1 MWTAQL
7 PSDSLLTDAKSRR
20 SKQLT
25 IKYHNCS
32 TANTQHFEYK
42 KIPLYFKA
50 QNLNVVF
57 VHKHIF
63 IQPDIGYT
71 WKRKSKSKRTTS
83 LCGANDMT
91 VLNQLQ
97 IPTWQL
103 STLAAVGGLSII
115 TCYDWPEEF
124 FFFLS
129 FKIIQKENS
138 RLGSHYVCFLI
149 KMLWNVILEMQVK
162 KINWI
167 TEEKKKRFP
176 EFCSQAA
183 TVCEAISP
191 KCVQQ
196 QKQLKPAAVI

>member
-1 MWTAQL
+1 MFGFGITTICYNGWCLTQIFTSVLLSHFIAFLSYGGIRINKLRHRVNSSAAIRLPTDWCKESTINTA
-7 PSDSLLTDAKSRR
+7 T
-20 SKQLT
+20 
-25 IKYHNCS
+25 KYHNCS

-42 KIPLYFKA
+42 KTPLYFKA
-50 QNLNVVF
+50 QHLNNVF

-124 FFFLS
+124 FFSFL
-129 FKIIQKENS
+129 
-138 RLGSHYVCFLI
+138 
-149 KMLWNVILEMQVK
+149 
-162 KINWI
+162 
-167 TEEKKKRFP
+167 
-176 EFCSQAA
+176 
-183 TVCEAISP
+183 
-191 KCVQQ
+191 
-196 QKQLKPAAVI
+196 LK